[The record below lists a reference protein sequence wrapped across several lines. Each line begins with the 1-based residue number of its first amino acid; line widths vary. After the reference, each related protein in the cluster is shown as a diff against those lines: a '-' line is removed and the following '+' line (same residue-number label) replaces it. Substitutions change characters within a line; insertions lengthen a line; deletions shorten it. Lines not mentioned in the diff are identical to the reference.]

1 MKKLPIIGTLLSAF
15 LASVCC
21 VGPVI
26 FAALGVGAGATGI
39 LAASADL
46 AASFVPFRP
55 LFIGISV
62 LFLGFAFYSVYRK
75 KTADSFEDCDCGVKQ
90 GSQIKKRARSLIW
103 VMAAIAMVLI
113 TIPYFL

>member
-21 VGPVI
+21 VGPVV

-39 LAASADL
+39 LSASADL
-46 AASFVPFRP
+46 ATSFVPFRP

-75 KTADSFEDCDCGVKQ
+75 KGIGSSEHCVCDMEQ
-90 GSQIKKRARSLIW
+90 GGQIKKRSRSLVW
-103 VMAAIAMVLI
+103 LMAAVSMILI
-113 TIPYFL
+113 TLPYFL

>member
-1 MKKLPIIGTLLSAF
+1 MKKLPIIGSLLSAF

-39 LAASADL
+39 LAMSADL
-46 AASFVPFRP
+46 ATSLVPFRP
-55 LFIGISV
+55 LFIGFSI

-75 KTADSFEDCDCGVKQ
+75 KVAGSSEGCSCDVKQ
-90 GSQIKKRARSLIW
+90 GSRIGKRSRSLIW

-113 TIPYFL
+113 ALPYFL

>member
-39 LAASADL
+39 LAAGADL
-46 AASFVPFRP
+46 TAAFVPFRP

-62 LFLGFAFYSVYRK
+62 LFLGFAFYAVYRK
-75 KTADSFEDCDCGVKQ
+75 KATDSSGDCACDVEQ
-90 GSQIKKRARSLIW
+90 DRQIKKRSRSLIW
-103 VMAAIAMVLI
+103 VMAVIAMVLI
-113 TIPYFL
+113 TLPYFL